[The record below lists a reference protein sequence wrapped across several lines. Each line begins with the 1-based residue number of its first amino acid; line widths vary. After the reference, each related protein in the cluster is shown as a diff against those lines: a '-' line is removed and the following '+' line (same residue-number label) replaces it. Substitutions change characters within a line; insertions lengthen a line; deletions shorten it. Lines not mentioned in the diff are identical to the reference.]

1 MSEKK
6 YNFNFCG
13 FEKVGETLVAYIE
26 GWTCKYKDKEN
37 FVEFRK
43 VSTKNGDK
51 LVANMELSTKI
62 PQSVAKFYF
71 GEDFDK
77 EQHFIKVT
85 AWDVVAERL
94 QKFNPSENMLLGVMG
109 KLKVEE
115 STKKDGTPF
124 KKLVITISNFK
135 SVVKKKNVEESNRHV
150 EENFNKKKEVTEANF
165 EEIDDDDIPF

>member
-6 YNFNFCG
+6 YNFNFYG

-26 GWTCKYKDKEN
+26 GWTCKNKDKEN
-37 FVEFRK
+37 FAEFQT

-51 LVANMELSTKI
+51 LVGNMELNVKI
-62 PQSVAKFYF
+62 PQSTAKFYF

-77 EQHFIKVT
+77 EQHFIRVT
-85 AWDVVAERL
+85 AWGQVAERL

-135 SVVKKKNVEESNRHV
+135 SVVKKKNIEESNGSI
-150 EENFNKKKEVTEANF
+150 EGKFNNKNEADF
-165 EEIDDDDIPF
+165 EAIDDDDIPF